1 MLRFASST
9 LRSTAPAF
17 RRPLSTATHASSLS
31 FKLSQTQ
38 PSPVFPRPLACC
50 SPTSLLRGQLL
61 VRGAASHVSGRPGS
75 QTAAQAA
82 QNIKEEVGH
91 AGGDLAKAIAGG
103 NVYSDSVAPT
113 QDTFVSRSLLQLPQ
127 GYWNSSYG
135 RMPEYDI
142 SRGDQSNCG
151 THSLSTMRS
160 SCARRYGCS
169 QCRVHYRGGCYLSCT
184 NRRWM
189 TSVIVVFCERSLYAP
204 PKKS

>member
-17 RRPLSTATHASSLS
+17 RRPLSTATHASFLS
-31 FKLSQTQ
+31 YKLSRT
-38 PSPVFPRPLACC
+38 PVFPRPLACC

-113 QDTFVSRSLLQLPQ
+113 QDTFVSCSLL
-127 GYWNSSYG
+127 
-135 RMPEYDI
+135 
-142 SRGDQSNCG
+142 
-151 THSLSTMRS
+151 
-160 SCARRYGCS
+160 
-169 QCRVHYRGGCYLSCT
+169 
-184 NRRWM
+184 
-189 TSVIVVFCERSLYAP
+189 
-204 PKKS
+204 